1 MLNWTLYRR
10 EMKKSILP
18 LVIFAAIL
26 TMYVS
31 VIVSMYD
38 SDTANALKQ
47 FELAMP
53 EIMSAV
59 GMSGDATTLMGFM
72 SSYLYG
78 IILLVFPMVYTIIRA
93 HGLVAEYVDDHSMT
107 ALVAAPVKRSTIAF
121 TQMKVLCTGIF
132 VLMVYVTVIQ
142 LAVAGASVPDEL
154 EIGTLL
160 LMNVGLLCLQ
170 LFIGGICFF
179 ASCAFSD
186 ARYSLAVGAGVPA
199 VMYIF
204 QMMANMGGDAEVFR
218 YATFFTLYNADDILA
233 GEPSAAFGCAA
244 LFVGAM
250 ALYAAAI
257 AVFSKRDLH
266 I

>member
-1 MLNWTLYRR
+1 MLNWALYRR
-10 EMKKSILP
+10 EMKKSIFSLA
-18 LVIFAAIL
+18 IFAAIL

-31 VIVSMYD
+31 VIIPMYD
-38 SDTANALKQ
+38 GDTANALKEL
-47 FELAMP
+47 ELALP
-53 EIMSAV
+53 GVMSAV

-78 IILLVFPMVYTIIRA
+78 MILLVFPMVYTIIRA
-93 HGLVAEYVDDHSMT
+93 HGLVAKYMDDQSMT
-107 ALVAAPVKRSTIAF
+107 ALVAAPVKRRTIAF

-132 VLMVYVTVIQ
+132 VLTAYVTVLQ
-142 LAVAGASVPDEL
+142 LVVAGASAPDEL

-160 LMNVGLLCLQ
+160 LMNAGLLCLQ

-186 ARYSLAVGAGVPA
+186 ARYSLAVGAGIPA

-204 QMMANMGGDAEVFR
+204 QMMANMGGDAEVFS
-218 YATFFTLYNADDILA
+218 YATFFTLYNADNIIA
-233 GEPSAAFGCAA
+233 FEPSAAFGCAA
-244 LFVGAM
+244 LFVGAT